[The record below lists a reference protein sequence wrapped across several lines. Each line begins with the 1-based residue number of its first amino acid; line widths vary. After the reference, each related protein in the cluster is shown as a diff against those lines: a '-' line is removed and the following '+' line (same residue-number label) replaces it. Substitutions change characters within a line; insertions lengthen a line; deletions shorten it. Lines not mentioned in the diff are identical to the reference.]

1 MERKFKVEGI
11 QQQNCNIW
19 PYISWPIPLA
29 PNYRHALTEKEF
41 IAANNIIRVSV
52 IGMNDTKN
60 AFEEIHANW
69 IGKIYV
75 VINNFFCIHFFRYRS
90 ISLWNHLK
98 ILREIENT
106 CDFSIK
112 KVQIFIAQSVYKSW
126 YLMLLNKPIVYELV
140 LTTQNVKLVVVYSSV
155 QPI

>member
-75 VINNFFCIHFFRYRS
+75 AINNFFCIHFFDISRYLGINQERKLKLL
-90 ISLWNHLK
+90 ISDSKSVNAGK
-98 ILREIENT
+98 FQ
-106 CDFSIK
+106 DF
-112 KVQIFIAQSVYKSW
+112 F
-126 YLMLLNKPIVYELV
+126 
-140 LTTQNVKLVVVYSSV
+140 
-155 QPI
+155 